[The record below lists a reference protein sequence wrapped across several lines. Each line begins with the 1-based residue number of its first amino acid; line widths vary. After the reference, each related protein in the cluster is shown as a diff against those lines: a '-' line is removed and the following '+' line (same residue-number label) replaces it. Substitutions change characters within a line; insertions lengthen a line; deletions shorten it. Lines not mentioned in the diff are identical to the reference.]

1 MSQTLYRKYRPATF
15 ADVANQEHVKTALQ
29 NQLESGSVAHA
40 YLFTGPR
47 GVGKTTVAR
56 LLAKAVNCE
65 ARKGAEPCNACS
77 ACLEFASG
85 SSLDVYE
92 IDAASHTQVDHV
104 REVIIENVRFA
115 PNRLKYKV
123 FIIDEVHMLSTASF
137 NALLKTLEE
146 PPAYA
151 LFILATTE
159 IHKVPAT
166 IISRCQRFDFRRI
179 PTAEIA
185 TLLEGIAKKEGVNV
199 DADVL
204 VDIARHAQGGARDAE
219 GLLGQVLALGE
230 KHVTREIASLV
241 LPATNMLAVESFL
254 AGLEQSDAVG
264 LVKLVN
270 ELLEQ
275 GVDLSHFT
283 DDVIDALRERLLE
296 RLAAPGTIPTTI
308 ELLLEARRR
317 MKQDRIP
324 QLSLELAIVKS
335 CTEIGGVPAPRP
347 LVPEPSSGSS
357 RGNAFPQDNKKN
369 NNDDKGD
376 TVGRGA
382 GTPPMTKQETPPA
395 IGQSVTIPE
404 LVQTTSLIAPVQQVA
419 GDLPVFS
426 LDEVRAKWP
435 KVFDQIKDSNA
446 SLPVVVQTSEIS
458 NVEGNRVE
466 LAFTYAMYVDTVNK
480 EKNLRILEDA
490 FSKVMGQPVRVK
502 ARHIPKENEDVV
514 SQLLTAFG
522 GSTA

>member
-65 ARKGAEPCNACS
+65 ARKGAEPCNACP
-77 ACLEFASG
+77 ACLDFTSG
-85 SSLDVYE
+85 SSLDVCE

-146 PPAYA
+146 PPVYA

-179 PTAEIA
+179 PTSEIA
-185 TLLEGIAKKEGVNV
+185 TLLEGIAKKEGVSM

-241 LPATNMLAVESFL
+241 LPATNTLAVESFL
-254 AGLEQSDAVG
+254 AGLEQSDAMG

-270 ELLEQ
+270 EMLEQ

-308 ELLLEARRR
+308 ELFLEARRR

-324 QLSLELAIVKS
+324 QLSLELAIVKA
-335 CTEIGGVPAPRP
+335 CTGVGGVSSRAEAPGDRPAPRP
-347 LVPEPSSGSS
+347 VVSETHPPSAGD
-357 RGNAFPQDNKKN
+357 RATTTNKS
-369 NNDDKGD
+369 
-376 TVGRGA
+376 
-382 GTPPMTKQETPPA
+382 TKQEISSA
-395 IGQSVTIPE
+395 IESIVVESIPE
-404 LVQTTSLIAPVQQVA
+404 QTPTIAPVQEAA

>member
-1 MSQTLYRKYRPATF
+1 MSQTLYRKYRPTTF

-29 NQLESGSVAHA
+29 NQIVSGSVAHA

-65 ARKGAEPCNACS
+65 RIQCHVSGVSGSDRDGTKVPMNEAEPCNACS
-77 ACLEFASG
+77 ACLEFTSG

-104 REVIIENVRFA
+104 REVVIENIRFA

-123 FIIDEVHMLSTASF
+123 FVIDEVHMLSTASF

-166 IISRCQRFDFRRI
+166 IISRCQRFDFKRI
-179 PTAEIA
+179 PTTEIA
-185 TLLEGIAKKEGVNV
+185 ALLAEIAKKEGVDV

-204 VDIARHAQGGARDAE
+204 SDIARHAQGGARDAE

-230 KHVTREIASLV
+230 THVTREIASLV
-241 LPATNMLAVESFL
+241 LPATNTLALESFVE
-254 AGLEQSDAVG
+254 GLEQSDAPL

-270 ELLEQ
+270 DLLEQ
-275 GVDLSHFT
+275 GVDLAHFT
-283 DDVIDALRERLLE
+283 DDVIDVLRDRLLE
-296 RLAAPGTIPTTI
+296 RLAAPGNLPATI

-317 MKQDRIP
+317 VKQDRIP
-324 QLSLELAIVKS
+324 QLALELAIVKA
-335 CTEIGGVPAPRP
+335 CTPLSTNQSSIGGIPAPRQTT
-347 LVPEPSSGSS
+347 VVHTPSM
-357 RGNAFPQDNKKN
+357 K
-369 NNDDKGD
+369 
-376 TVGRGA
+376 
-382 GTPPMTKQETPPA
+382 MQETKNQETKKDEEKKE
-395 IGQSVTIPE
+395 IEEIKIE
-404 LVQTTSLIAPVQQVA
+404 PVAEVA
-419 GDLPVFS
+419 GEIPVFS

-435 KVFDQIKDSNA
+435 KVFDQLKDSNA
-446 SLPVVVQTSEIS
+446 TLPVVVQTSEIS

-466 LAFTYAMYVDTVNK
+466 LSFTYPMYVETVNK

-502 ARHIPKENEDVV
+502 ARHIPKVGEDVV
-514 SQLLTAFG
+514 SQMLSAFG
-522 GSTA
+522 GSVA

>member
-1 MSQTLYRKYRPATF
+1 MSQTLYRKYRPAAF
-15 ADVANQEHVKTALQ
+15 ADVANQEHVKTSLR
-29 NQLESGSVAHA
+29 NQLENGSVAHA

-65 ARKGAEPCNACS
+65 ARKSAEPCNACS
-77 ACLEFASG
+77 ACVEFASG

-115 PNRLKYKV
+115 PNRLKHKV

-166 IISRCQRFDFRRI
+166 IISRCQRYDFKRI

-185 TLLEGIAKKEGVNV
+185 ALLEAIAKKEGVQV
-199 DADVL
+199 DKDVL
-204 VDIARHAQGGARDAE
+204 TDIAQHAQGGARDAE
-219 GLLGQVLALGE
+219 SLLGQVLALGE
-230 KHVTREIASLV
+230 KHVTRDVASLV
-241 LPATNMLAVESFL
+241 LPATNTLAVDLFVE
-254 AGLEQSDAVG
+254 GLERSDAPG

-270 ELLEQ
+270 ELVEQ

-283 DDVIDALRERLLE
+283 DDVIDALRDRLLE
-296 RLAAPGTIPTTI
+296 RLAAPGNVPATI

-317 MKQDRIP
+317 LKQDRIP
-324 QLSLELAIVKS
+324 QLALELAIVKACGVS
-335 CTEIGGVPAPRP
+335 VQEKNQEDKNQEPKKDKEENTAKENIEKKEDVTVEPVAQTVSEI
-347 LVPEPSSGSS
+347 
-357 RGNAFPQDNKKN
+357 
-369 NNDDKGD
+369 
-376 TVGRGA
+376 
-382 GTPPMTKQETPPA
+382 
-395 IGQSVTIPE
+395 
-404 LVQTTSLIAPVQQVA
+404 
-419 GDLPVFS
+419 PVFS

-502 ARHIPKENEDVV
+502 ARHIPKEGEDVV
-514 SQLLTAFG
+514 AQLLTAFG
-522 GSTA
+522 GSAA